1 MTREPIMLAGLIRD
15 SVSRTKSAYPEM
27 KLDLELPE
35 DLPSVY
41 VDPTRVSQVIDN
53 LLSNANKYAP
63 SSTVRIRSHHED
75 NLVRIEVEDT
85 GPGIAPQHIPHL
97 FERFYR
103 VPEQNSNVRGTGL
116 GLYICRKII
125 EAHNGEIGVES
136 REGTGTRIYF
146 TLPLLATQPVPEA
159 EHER

>member
-1 MTREPIMLAGLIRD
+1 
-15 SVSRTKSAYPEM
+15 
-27 KLDLELPE
+27 
-35 DLPSVY
+35 
-41 VDPTRVSQVIDN
+41 
-53 LLSNANKYAP
+53 
-63 SSTVRIRSHHED
+63 
-75 NLVRIEVEDT
+75 
-85 GPGIAPQHIPHL
+85 
-97 FERFYR
+97 
-103 VPEQNSNVRGTGL
+103 VRGTGL